1 MRCRKASLLAAIVVT
16 SAAAMA
22 QDEAASEPSV
32 FSLGD
37 HLRTRTLGGNQFWAD
52 ELFFHG
58 WRIQRNTISN
68 HCRLLDERDI
78 RHTSGTFA
86 KCKARLEEIRVQR
99 QLEPM
104 SGKAVL
110 LLHGLGRTRATMR
123 PLADFLQKE
132 GGYTTFRVGYPSTR
146 RTIHEHAQALGRI
159 IDGLEGVEEIHFVG
173 HSLGAIVIR
182 RYLAA
187 GADPASDDNDPSSRE
202 IDPRIKRFVM
212 LGPPNQGSRAAA
224 TFADN
229 RLVGAFLGSPGKELG
244 SQWVWLQ
251 AELATPQCEF
261 AVIAGGLGNNRGI
274 NPILQGDNDG
284 VVTVASARLD
294 GADDFVLLPVLHSRL
309 SSDPRAMEST
319 LRFLQQGYLISEN
332 ARQRIVGQ

>member
-1 MRCRKASLLAAIVVT
+1 MRCMKAGLLAAIVAM

-22 QDEAASEPSV
+22 QDEAASQPSV
-32 FSLGD
+32 FDLGD

-58 WRIQRNTISN
+58 WRIQRNTISK

-86 KCKARLEEIRVQR
+86 KCQARLREIRVER

-110 LLHGLGRTRATMR
+110 LLHGLGRTRASMR

-146 RTIHEHAQALGRI
+146 RTIHQHAQALGRI
-159 IDGLEGVEEIHFVG
+159 IDGLEGVEEIYFVG
-173 HSLGAIVIR
+173 HSLGNIVIR
-182 RYLAA
+182 RYLA
-187 GADPASDDNDPSSRE
+187 GSPSGVGDDDPSARQ

-212 LGPPNQGSRAAA
+212 LGPPNGGSRAAA

-261 AVIAGGLGNNRGI
+261 AIIAGGLGHDRGI
-274 NPILQGDNDG
+274 NPMLQGDNDG

-319 LRFLQQGYLISEN
+319 LRFLQHGYLISED